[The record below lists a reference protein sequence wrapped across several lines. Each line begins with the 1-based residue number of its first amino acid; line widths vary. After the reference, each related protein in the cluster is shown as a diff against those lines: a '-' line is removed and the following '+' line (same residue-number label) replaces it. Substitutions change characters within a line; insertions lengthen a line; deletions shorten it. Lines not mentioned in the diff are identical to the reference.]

1 MLGLIKK
8 KANTLL
14 GIDISSTSVKLL
26 ELSRSGGRYKVEAYA
41 VEPLP
46 PNAVVEKNIVELE
59 GVGQALSRVLVKAK
73 TNLKSAVVAV
83 AGSAV
88 ITKTIEME
96 AGLSEDELENQLKIE
111 ADQYIPYPL
120 EEVAIDFEVQGLSAR
135 NPERVDVLLAAC
147 RKENV
152 EVREAALALAG
163 LTAKVVDVEAYALER
178 SYALLSSQLGAD
190 TDQLT
195 VAVVDIGATMTT
207 LPAGRAIRNIDFQRG
222 EKGEGN
228 VVIDL
233 SDPTLSPDIQEQGGK
248 IRLDFAK
255 TQLPDALRVRLDVK
269 DFATPVQFVNASAQS
284 DRTSIT
290 IEPSGLYDYLV
301 YQTDNRLTVSIKPM
315 TTEDA
320 ERRKKDNF
328 AYTGEKL
335 SLNFQDIDVRSVLQ
349 LIADFTDLNLVASDT
364 VQGNITLRLQN
375 VPWDQALDL
384 VLKTKGLD
392 KRKLGNVLLVAP
404 ADEIAARERQELEAQ
419 KQIAELAPLRR
430 ELIQVNYAKAADIAK
445 LFQSVTSDG
454 GQEGK
459 EGGRGSITVDD
470 RTNSIIAY
478 QPQERLDELRRI
490 VSQLD
495 IPVRQVM
502 IEARIVEANVG
513 YDKSL
518 GVRWGGAYH
527 KGNWRGYGKDGNI
540 GIKDEDGM
548 NCGPI
553 AGNCTFPTTGTSKSP
568 SPFVDIGAKD
578 ATSGIGIGFI
588 TDNIILDLQLSAM
601 EKTGNGEIV
610 SQPKVVTSD
619 KETAKI
625 LKGQEVPYQE
635 ASSSGATSTSFKE
648 AALSL
653 EVTPQ
658 ITPDNRIIVEVK
670 VTKDAPDFDRALNG
684 VPPINKNEVNAKI
697 LVNDGETIVIGGV
710 FSNTQSKS
718 VDKVPFLGD
727 LPYLG
732 RLFRRDTVSDVKN
745 ELLVFLT
752 PRIMNN
758 QAIAIGR

>member
-1 MLGLIKK
+1 MIINLT
-8 KANTLL
+8 TL
-14 GIDISSTSVKLL
+14 SSYTTRVEGNNLFVVVGNSPAGASVA
-26 ELSRSGGRYKVEAYA
+26 SAA
-41 VEPLP
+41 P
-46 PNAVVEKNIVELE
+46 
-59 GVGQALSRVLVKAK
+59 VKA
-73 TNLKSAVVAV
+73 SPAPA
-83 AGSAV
+83 
-88 ITKTIEME
+88 
-96 AGLSEDELENQLKIE
+96 
-111 ADQYIPYPL
+111 
-120 EEVAIDFEVQGLSAR
+120 
-135 NPERVDVLLAAC
+135 
-147 RKENV
+147 
-152 EVREAALALAG
+152 
-163 LTAKVVDVEAYALER
+163 
-178 SYALLSSQLGAD
+178 SYAQPIKPKPY
-190 TDQLT
+190 
-195 VAVVDIGATMTT
+195 V
-207 LPAGRAIRNIDFQRG
+207 PAGRAIRNIDFQRG

-445 LFQSVTSDG
+445 LFQSVTSSG
-454 GQEGK
+454 EEK
-459 EGGRGSITVDD
+459 ENSRGSITVDD

-527 KGNWRGYGKDGNI
+527 NGNWNSYGKNGNM
-540 GIKDEDGM
+540 GIKDKEGY
-548 NCGPI
+548 NCGPFQ
-553 AGNCTFPTTGTSKSP
+553 GQCTFPTRDNSP
-568 SPFVDIGAKD
+568 TPFVDMGAKD

-601 EKTGNGEIV
+601 EKTGNGEVV

-625 LKGQEVPYQE
+625 LKGSEIPYQE

-670 VTKDAPDFDRALNG
+670 VTKDAPDFQNALNG

-710 FSNTQSKS
+710 FSNTQTKA

-732 RLFRRDTVSDVKN
+732 RLFRRDTVSDTKN

>member
-1 MLGLIKK
+1 MNSGLSR
-8 KANTLL
+8 L
-14 GIDISSTSVKLL
+14 GI
-26 ELSRSGGRYKVEAYA
+26 A
-41 VEPLP
+41 
-46 PNAVVEKNIVELE
+46 
-59 GVGQALSRVLVKAK
+59 
-73 TNLKSAVVAV
+73 
-83 AGSAV
+83 
-88 ITKTIEME
+88 
-96 AGLSEDELENQLKIE
+96 
-111 ADQYIPYPL
+111 
-120 EEVAIDFEVQGLSAR
+120 
-135 NPERVDVLLAAC
+135 LLAAMFAPALLAADLE
-147 RKENV
+147 KLDV
-152 EVREAALALAG
+152 AALPGDRVELKLQFDEPVAAPRGYTIEQPARIALDLPG
-163 LTAKVVDVEAYALER
+163 VQNKLGTKNRELSVGNTRSVTVVEAKDRTRLIINLTTLSSYTTRVEGNNLFVVVGNSPAGASVASAAPVKASPAPA
-178 SYALLSSQLGAD
+178 SYAQPIKPKPY
-190 TDQLT
+190 
-195 VAVVDIGATMTT
+195 V
-207 LPAGRAIRNIDFQRG
+207 PAGRAIRNIDFQRG

-527 KGNWRGYGKDGNI
+527 KGNWNGYGKDGNI

-625 LKGQEVPYQE
+625 LKGQEVLYQE